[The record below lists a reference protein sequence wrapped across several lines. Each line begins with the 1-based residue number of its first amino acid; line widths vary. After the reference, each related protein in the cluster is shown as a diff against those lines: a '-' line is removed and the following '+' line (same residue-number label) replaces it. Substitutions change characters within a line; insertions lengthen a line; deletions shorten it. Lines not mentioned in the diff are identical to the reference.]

1 MSDEK
6 RKWKTEMERT
16 LAFFDSVRCGPRFDS
31 MSTFQASAVWRAVAS
46 CGWQIFPDQLTDK
59 QFELAKKGVV
69 PSFADV
75 DGRVVPVE
83 ERDESRADE
92 KTNEET
98 SWKITKVDGD
108 KTHLLMESPNPDVP
122 HAQVRQ
128 FALAEV
134 FDAQGNKIGTPTKG
148 LWYRF
153 RNGAKD
159 AVWAVVVSANKG
171 FPEVWGLEPVAF
183 DGQRRLVVVR

>member
-1 MSDEK
+1 MSRYPEMYSGEEQAAARLEK

-31 MSTFQASAVWRAVAS
+31 MSTFQAIAVWRAVAS

-69 PSFADV
+69 PSFAEV

-83 ERDESRADE
+83 DRDPSRADE
-92 KTNEET
+92 GCKECDVIRRFVDGINQMANEVIVGKTADGET
-98 SWKITKVDGD
+98 SWKI
-108 KTHLLMESPNPDVP
+108 
-122 HAQVRQ
+122 
-128 FALAEV
+128 AE
-134 FDAQGNKIGTPTKG
+134 
-148 LWYRF
+148 
-153 RNGAKD
+153 
-159 AVWAVVVSANKG
+159 AVVVSANKG